1 VISGDSRDGKKMMAK
16 IVLLNYLRAIV
27 ILAVM
32 LLGCS
37 KSVAIQKSEH
47 ASRDRQAK
55 PEEAKPLLAGDR
67 FFQNQDVKQ
76 FSLRFSKSDA
86 DLLQQDHRP
95 YIRADFSN
103 GTESLYSVG
112 AKLKGAAG
120 SYQLLDGKPGF
131 TIKFDKFR
139 KKQTLDQLD
148 KIHLNNSVQDGTY
161 LCEWLGSEVFR
172 LADYPAPRVAHA
184 LLKWNERI
192 ESMYVVREAFDK
204 TFLRRFFSNCD
215 GNLYDG
221 GFLQDLDADLEKDSG
236 FGVDDRSDL
245 RDIVSALKHNDAQM
259 RYREMENRIDLDK
272 FITFMALERM
282 LCHWDGYSVNANN
295 YRLYIQPDTGL
306 AIFFPH
312 GMDQLLG
319 DPNMPLFDFP
329 SSHVA
334 SQVMGNDKWR
344 SRYRAKVKELL
355 PLFDPPEKLIRRTDQ
370 IANVLRETFKELGD
384 DPLQQFNEQVEDLKH
399 RISERANAIKEQLS
413 QEEPQPISLAA
424 GESIA
429 LNDWYPACD
438 HEGMAIHPKEDQ
450 TPPCLQLA
458 ITTEPGYASWRH
470 HLILKRGTYRV
481 EGRYRTEQ
489 IEPIDELTVESI
501 GIGNS
506 RVERWSKPGRD
517 EEWQTFSDTFTIVED
532 RFPVELIVGVRAK
545 KGLMQID
552 RDSYGLS
559 RVD

>member
-1 VISGDSRDGKKMMAK
+1 MIAK
-16 IVLLNYLRAIV
+16 TVFMDHRWAIGMLAL
-27 ILAVM
+27 ILF
-32 LLGCS
+32 GCS
-37 KSVAIQKSEH
+37 KSVAIPKPEN
-47 ASRDRQAK
+47 ASRDGRAK
-55 PEEAKPLLAGDR
+55 SEESKPLLAGDR
-67 FFQNQDVKQ
+67 FFQNQDVKLL
-76 FSLRFSKSDA
+76 SLRFSESDS

-103 GTESLYSVG
+103 DTVTLYSVG

-184 LLKWNERI
+184 LLKWNERT

-204 TFLRRFFSNCD
+204 TFLRRFFSNSD

-236 FGVDDRSDL
+236 LGVDDRSDL
-245 RDIVSALKHNDAQM
+245 RDIVSALKNNNAAV
-259 RYREMENRIDLDK
+259 RYREMQNRIDLDK

-295 YRLYIQPDTGL
+295 YRLYIDPDTGL
-306 AIFFPH
+306 AVFFPH

-355 PLFDPPEKLIRRTDQ
+355 PLFDPPDNLIRRTDQ
-370 IANVLRETFKELGD
+370 IANVLREKLKELGD
-384 DPLQQFNEQVEDLKH
+384 EPLQQFNEQVEDLKH
-399 RISERANAIKEQLS
+399 RISDRANAIKEQLS
-413 QEEPQPISLAA
+413 QEEPLPLSLAA

-450 TPPCLQLA
+450 TPAYLQLA

-470 HLILKRGTYRV
+470 HLILKRGTYRM

-501 GIGNS
+501 GLGNS
-506 RVERWSKPGRD
+506 RDERWSKPGSD

-532 RFPVELIVGVRAK
+532 RFSIELILGLRAK
-545 KGLMQID
+545 KGSMQID
-552 RDSYGLS
+552 RESFRLS
-559 RVD
+559 RVN